1 LDQSLQQRYQ
11 LIQQRVESCSAKHLS
26 TMKKV
31 VILGASKQQ
40 SVDAIRQ
47 LYELGIT
54 NFGENYVQDALPK
67 ISGTADTKIKWHY
80 IGKVQSNKTRLI
92 ATHFDW
98 VQSVDRLRIAERLN
112 QARSLLQDKEPLN
125 VCIEVNVDN
134 EPSKSGIQTT
144 EVHNFVKSLKQFKSL
159 QLRGLMAIPNASSDV
174 KGIRQ
179 AFRRLYEL
187 FVTCRTLDSPQWD
200 TLSMG
205 MSADY
210 HIAITEGATMI
221 RLGTALFGPRK

>member
-1 LDQSLQQRYQ
+1 MDQSLQQRYH
-11 LIQQRVESCSAKHLS
+11 LIKQRVESCSTKHLF
-26 TMKKV
+26 TEKKV
-31 VILGASKQQ
+31 VILGASKQH
-40 SVDAIRQ
+40 SVEAIRQ

-54 NFGENYVQDALPK
+54 HFGENFVQDALPK
-67 ISGTADTKIKWHY
+67 ISCTADTKITWHY

-98 VQSVDRLRIAERLN
+98 VQSVDRLRIADRLN
-112 QARSLLQDKEPLN
+112 QTRSLLQDKEPLN

-134 EPSKSGIQTT
+134 EPSKSGLQST
-144 EVHNFVKSLKQFKSL
+144 EVHNFVKSLEQFKSL
-159 QLRGLMAIPNASSDV
+159 QPRGLMAIPNASSDV
-174 KGIRQ
+174 QETRQ

-187 FVTCRTLDSPQWD
+187 FVSCRTPENPQWD

-221 RLGTALFGPRK
+221 RLGTALFGPRN